1 MTMRKHTRLVRNC
14 LPVVATLTL
23 TLAGSVLAAD
33 IYNGKDVYDL
43 HCQGCHGADGRSLE
57 PGTPDFSRGESLM
70 VPDSELY
77 ERLRDGMGHLPSFRG
92 MIEDSDLRDV
102 IAYVRTLQR

>member
-1 MTMRKHTRLVRNC
+1 MRKNIRAMRNC
-14 LPVVATLTL
+14 LPVVAMVILTV
-23 TLAGSVLAAD
+23 AGGAKAAD
-33 IYNGKDVYDL
+33 IYNGKEIYDL
-43 HCQGCHGADGRSLE
+43 HCQGCHGVDGKSME
-57 PGTPDFSRGESLM
+57 PGTPDFTRGESLM

-77 ERLRDGMGHLPSFRG
+77 QRLRDGMGHLPSYRG

>member
-1 MTMRKHTRLVRNC
+1 MQTIRRTMRIC
-14 LPVVATLTL
+14 LPMAAVVAV
-23 TLAGSVLAAD
+23 LAVAGGANAAD
-33 IYNGKDVYDL
+33 IYNGKEVYDL
-43 HCQGCHGADGRSLE
+43 HCQGCHGVDGRSME
-57 PGTPDFSRGESLM
+57 PGTPDFTRGESLM

-77 ERLRDGMGHLPSFRG
+77 ERLRDGMGHLPSYRG